1 MPAEVLRLPV
11 RRRPAAPPPAPVTY
25 EVEAV
30 DGSVKVVIGEVEIW
44 FSAADA
50 ERFGC
55 DVATVGAAARES
67 AGETHV

>member
-1 MPAEVLRLPV
+1 MTAVVLRLPA
-11 RRRPAAPPPAPVTY
+11 RRRLPAAPPPAVTY

-44 FSAADA
+44 FSASDA

-55 DVATVGAAARES
+55 DVATVGAAARE
-67 AGETHV
+67 AEGG